1 MAISEQLQ
9 TRIANLTGAP
19 SAMALNSFP
28 GVPRG
33 TMARGL
39 GPIPGGSGGTMAR
52 GLGPIPG
59 GSGGTMARGLGPMGD
74 SGGTMARGLGPM
86 GEAQMMARGLGPIPG
101 GSGGTHTMPDGTSMP
116 GSDHAAYQDMLMR
129 QGDPVMP
136 PQDMLMRQG
145 DPMGEAQMMQEMQAM
160 SPEDQAR
167 AQHLLQKGQMAQ
179 EAPLAS
185 LAAEIKAASE
195 GEDTELAHLRPG
207 EIVIP
212 PEFLE
217 DSEFESILE
226 RKFNEFDINPEEAVA
241 GMGIASLNATT
252 GLEQFG
258 FFKKLGKNLKKVV
271 KKVAPLAVFI
281 PGIGTALGGALG
293 GLGGLATSGLTK
305 IGLGGIAGTLG
316 SVGSS
321 IMGGIGGLGIPGLSS
336 IAGGT
341 AGGFGGI
348 MGGLTNPLAGG
359 MFGKT
364 GSSFAGGP
372 SSGKGLANRFGMG
385 SGTPGQVAASS
396 QAQQAQQA
404 MAGMTPAQIAANPQG
419 FAKLQQMAASGGG
432 SVIGN
437 LLGGGGGGGGGINA
451 GMAAMAAL
459 YGKAVK
465 EDYKK
470 KEGGMSDVRQ
480 SIRPDLMP
488 QQTFQGF
495 DLGVRKNAA
504 MGGFQ
509 ELDMRMGGPS
519 IGPGTGT
526 SDDIPAM
533 LSDGEFV
540 QTAKANNGLGGFKVT
555 KTETGIEMIPNGKPS
570 RKKGAKNMDTLMK
583 MFENYNDIGR
593 V

>member
-1 MAISEQLQ
+1 MN
-9 TRIANLTGAP
+9 RID
-19 SAMALNSFP
+19 NS
-28 GVPRG
+28 GKG
-33 TMARGL
+33 IAGL
-39 GPIPGGSGGTMAR
+39 GRNEDSMLAHVAPGEMVV
-52 GLGPIPG
+52 P
-59 GSGGTMARGLGPMGD
+59 
-74 SGGTMARGLGPM
+74 
-86 GEAQMMARGLGPIPG
+86 
-101 GSGGTHTMPDGTSMP
+101 
-116 GSDHAAYQDMLMR
+116 
-129 QGDPVMP
+129 PVISP
-136 PQDMLMRQG
+136 ATQRIIQ
-145 DPMGEAQMMQEMQAM
+145 QEMM
-160 SPEDQAR
+160 SAGLDPNEYTV
-167 AQHLLQKGQMAQ
+167 G
-179 EAPLAS
+179 
-185 LAAEIKAASE
+185 E
-195 GEDTELAHLRPG
+195 GM
-207 EIVIP
+207 
-212 PEFLE
+212 
-217 DSEFESILE
+217 S
-226 RKFNEFDINPEEAVA
+226 INPIT
-241 GMGIASLNATT
+241 GMA
-252 GLEQFG
+252 EFG
-258 FFKKLGKNLKKVV
+258 FLKKLGKNLKKVV
-271 KKVAPLAVFI
+271 KVVAPLAVFI

-293 GLGGLATSGLTK
+293 GLGGLATSGLSK
-305 IGLGGIAGTLG
+305 IGLGGLASTLG
-316 SVGSS
+316 SAGSA

-437 LLGGGGGGGGGINA
+437 LLGGGGGGGGGGINA